1 MTQFLDTKV
10 DGEQLTRE
18 EILDICF
25 LFLLAGLDTVT
36 DSLTCSFAYLA
47 QHPEHRQQIV
57 DDPSIIPAAVEELLR
72 WESPVPG
79 VPRFCTEDTEV
90 AGCPMKSGDMVGVS
104 VGAANVDTERV
115 PRRVRRALRP
125 RGEPSPRL
133 RRGSAPLPRVA
144 PGRGASCASCCA
156 SGTAAFPSTS

>member
-79 VPRFCTEDTEV
+79 VPRV
-90 AGCPMKSGDMVGVS
+90 LHRRHRG
-104 VGAANVDTERV
+104 
-115 PRRVRRALRP
+115 RRVAR
-125 RGEPSPRL
+125 
-133 RRGSAPLPRVA
+133 
-144 PGRGASCASCCA
+144 
-156 SGTAAFPSTS
+156 